1 MSETTRT
8 RYRLRGASARGLAD
22 RLVKTLDQIV
32 GILEAH
38 THPHEPF
45 GNPARRS
52 LRLRQGTVGHGG
64 GVLDERF
71 RPADSYGQCAHL
83 HRFDEPPARALAS
96 LLLESQHPAA
106 AAHLAARERGLR
118 E

>member
-22 RLVKTLDQIV
+22 RLVEILDQIV

-52 LRLRQGTVGHGG
+52 LRLRQGTVGHGRG
-64 GVLDERF
+64 ELHESF
-71 RPADSYGQCAHL
+71 RRPEADGQCRHL
-83 HRFDEPPARALAS
+83 HGLHEPSTRAMAS
-96 LLLESQHPAA
+96 LQLEDQHRAEAGHQPSPWY
-106 AAHLAARERGLR
+106 
-118 E
+118 